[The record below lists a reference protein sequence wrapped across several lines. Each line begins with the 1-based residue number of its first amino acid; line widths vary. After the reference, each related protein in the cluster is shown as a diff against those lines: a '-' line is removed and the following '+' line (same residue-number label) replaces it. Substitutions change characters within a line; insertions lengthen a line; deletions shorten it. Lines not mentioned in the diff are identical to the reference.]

1 MCNNCGKISLFL
13 FGWFNFY
20 FYLCSDKNELLK
32 KQGRMKTLTE
42 EIIMVTVPTDEMR
55 FFKTLCKK
63 MGWKN
68 RKRRKTTVKTDE
80 PV

>member
-1 MCNNCGKISLFL
+1 
-13 FGWFNFY
+13 
-20 FYLCSDKNELLK
+20 
-32 KQGRMKTLTE
+32 MKTLTE

-63 MGWKN
+63 MGWKS

-80 PV
+80 PA